1 MQTPEFTDAAFRRS
15 HGRAPRGRGSW
26 AFQVSTTA
34 RAFDADCVGE
44 VWFAPRVSAREAS
57 PEDVERWLAL
67 REQDTAGR
75 AGAAKAGDR

>member
-44 VWFAPRVSAREAS
+44 VWFAPGSVTFAEARRAAA
-57 PEDVERWLAL
+57 VHF
-67 REQDTAGR
+67 
-75 AGAAKAGDR
+75 AGATFVAVCP

>member
-44 VWFAPRVSAREAS
+44 VWN
-57 PEDVERWLAL
+57 
-67 REQDTAGR
+67 GR
-75 AGAAKAGDR
+75 